1 MATAHTADD
10 WQPGG
15 GRPERSFAAPRS
27 PRSERIGSD
36 RMTSDRMAERM
47 RSDRVASDRMAER
60 MRSDRLGLDRGTPD
74 RGTPDRM
81 GPDRMSRDRM
91 GPERSSRPVR
101 TGAPQARGAAAG
113 RDAGYPR
120 VSQGGRPLDS
130 RVSARG
136 TDRDAERGTD
146 RGRPQERRPSSRSSD
161 GARPR
166 SPVAPVETS
175 GGRLRGA
182 LAVLGVF
189 LITLAG
195 AGADSFVGIGLGM
208 ITLVCL
214 VASTVFATL
223 LVRRRDL
230 ISVVVAP
237 PLVFVAVAAV
247 NIGLAPSA
255 QFSLPT
261 IATLLVRGFPT
272 MAIATGVAIVL
283 ALFRLVARR

>member
-1 MATAHTADD
+1 M
-10 WQPGG
+10 
-15 GRPERSFAAPRS
+15 
-27 PRSERIGSD
+27 GSD

-74 RGTPDRM
+74 RGTPERM

-91 GPERSSRPVR
+91 GPERPSRPVR
-101 TGAPQARGAAAG
+101 AGAPQARGAGAG
-113 RDAGYPR
+113 RNAGYPR

-130 RVSARG
+130 RSPGRG
-136 TDRDAERGTD
+136 VDRDPD
-146 RGRPQERRPSSRSSD
+146 RGRPSERRPSARPSD

-166 SPVAPVETS
+166 GQSAPVEAS
-175 GGRLRGA
+175 GGRLRGTV
-182 LAVLGVF
+182 AVIGVF

-208 ITLVCL
+208 ITLICL

-255 QFSLPT
+255 HFNLPT

-272 MAIATGVAIVL
+272 MAIATGVAVVL

>member
-1 MATAHTADD
+1 MATAHTADA
-10 WQPGG
+10 WQPSG
-15 GRPERSFAAPRS
+15 GRREQSFAAPRP
-27 PRSERIGSD
+27 PRPDRTSADPLSSD
-36 RMTSDRMAERM
+36 RVAERM
-47 RSDRVASDRMAER
+47 RSEH
-60 MRSDRLGLDRGTPD
+60 MRSDRVRADRTSFD
-74 RGTPDRM
+74 RMTPDRM

-91 GPERSSRPVR
+91 GPERPSRPVR
-101 TGAPQARGAAAG
+101 AGAPQARAAMPG

-120 VSQGGRPLDS
+120 VSHGGRPLDG
-130 RVSARG
+130 RA
-136 TDRDAERGTD
+136 AERGAD
-146 RGRPQERRPSSRSSD
+146 RGRADQRRPAPRPAE
-161 GARPR
+161 GTRPR
-166 SPVAPVETS
+166 SQPAAAEARD
-175 GGRLRGA
+175 GRLRGVV
-182 LAVLGVF
+182 AVVGVF

-223 LVRRRDL
+223 LVRRSHL

-255 QFSLPT
+255 HFTLPT

-272 MAIATGVAIVL
+272 MAIATIAAILL
-283 ALFRLVARR
+283 ALFRLLARR

>member
-1 MATAHTADD
+1 
-10 WQPGG
+10 
-15 GRPERSFAAPRS
+15 
-27 PRSERIGSD
+27 
-36 RMTSDRMAERM
+36 MTSDRMAERM

-60 MRSDRLGLDRGTPD
+60 MRSDRLGFD

-81 GPDRMSRDRM
+81 GPDRMSRDRT

-101 TGAPQARGAAAG
+101 TGSPQARGAAAG
-113 RDAGYPR
+113 RNAGYPR
-120 VSQGGRPLDS
+120 VSQGGRSLDS
-130 RVSARG
+130 RASARG
-136 TDRDAERGTD
+136 VDRDLD
-146 RGRPQERRPSSRSSD
+146 RDRPQERRPSARPSD
-161 GARPR
+161 GGRPR
-166 SPVAPVETS
+166 SQPAPVEAS
-175 GGRLRGA
+175 GGRLRGVV
-182 LAVLGVF
+182 AVLGVF

-230 ISVVVAP
+230 LSVVVAP

-255 QFSLPT
+255 HFNLPT

-272 MAIATGVAIVL
+272 MAIATAAAIGL

>member
-1 MATAHTADD
+1 MTTAHTADA

-15 GRPERSFAAPRS
+15 GRSERSFAAPRS
-27 PRSERIGSD
+27 SRSERMGSD
-36 RMTSDRMAERM
+36 RMTADRMAERV

-60 MRSDRLGLDRGTPD
+60 MRSDRLGFD

-101 TGAPQARGAAAG
+101 TGAPQARGAGGG
-113 RDAGYPR
+113 RNAGYPR

-130 RVSARG
+130 RASARG
-136 TDRDAERGTD
+136 ADQDLGVD
-146 RGRPQERRPSSRSSD
+146 RGRSEERRPSARPSD

-166 SPVAPVETS
+166 SQAAPVEAS
-175 GGRLRGA
+175 GGRLRGTV
-182 LAVLGVF
+182 AVLGVF

-255 QFSLPT
+255 HFNLPT

-272 MAIATGVAIVL
+272 MAIATAAAIVL